1 MTKIEQLLLYF
12 ARSNHTKH
20 HIRGQKLEA
29 CRSETCK
36 EVVAALQEA
45 AGKPSS
51 RSPGPRTP

>member
-20 HIRGQKLEA
+20 HIRGQNLEA

-36 EVVAALQEA
+36 EVVAALREGA
-45 AGKPSS
+45 KKAP
-51 RSPGPRTP
+51 RSP